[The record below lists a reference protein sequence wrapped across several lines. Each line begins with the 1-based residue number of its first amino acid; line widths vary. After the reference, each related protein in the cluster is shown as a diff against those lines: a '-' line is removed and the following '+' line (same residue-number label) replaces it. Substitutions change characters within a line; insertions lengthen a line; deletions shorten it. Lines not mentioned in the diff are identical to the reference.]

1 MTCLA
6 ISSESPITSTSRA
19 PSSRAVRK
27 PSSSASYSATLF
39 VAVPSSCACS
49 ASTSPSGVVITHAA
63 AAGPGFPRAPPST
76 CTISRVPAIGANRPA
91 GPGGC
96 ARERRHIAGDTR
108 PAPVAHDAPLRLARL
123 ARAGAPAACTAV
135 EAAAVDDNG
144 DVVLVLVVGDEPRV
158 ELIGE
163 RSGHHA
169 VDHRGDSTR
178 RLPGRQTLIRPLR

>member
-39 VAVPSSCACS
+39 VVAPSSCACS

-63 AAGPGFPRAPPST
+63 AAGPGLPRAPPST
-76 CTISRVPAIGANRPA
+76 CTISRVAAIGASRPA
-91 GPGGC
+91 GSGGC
-96 ARERRHIAGDTR
+96 ARERRHVAGHTG
-108 PAPVAHDAPLRLARL
+108 PAPVAHDAPLLAASL
-123 ARAGAPAACTAV
+123 ARAGAPAARAAV
-135 EAAAVDDNG
+135 EATAVDDHG
-144 DVVLVLVVGDEPRV
+144 DVVLVLVVGDELRV
-158 ELIGE
+158 QLVSE

-169 VDHRGDSTR
+169 VDHRR
-178 RLPGRQTLIRPLR
+178 RFYPPAGRTPN